1 MSSEN
6 YLFRF
11 LLFKIMKIEDIC
23 TILER
28 FAPPQ
33 YQEDYDNAGLTYGDK
48 TAEVT
53 GVLCSVDVTEEVIEE
68 AIVRNC
74 NMIVSHHPLIFR
86 GLKSLTGTGRVE
98 RCLLKAIENHIA
110 LYACHTNLDK
120 VKGGVSW
127 KMAQKIGLEDVSF
140 LAQDDY
146 APERGL
152 GVVGN
157 LKETITKTEALQL
170 VKRVFKCSDIR
181 YVGKR
186 NTINRIALCGGS
198 GSDLI
203 NAAREKDADMYVT
216 SDCKYHELM
225 DAADEMI
232 VASIGHYESEQYTKE
247 VLRDEIIKKIPNF
260 AAYISERNINPI
272 KHF

>member
-1 MSSEN
+1 
-6 YLFRF
+6 
-11 LLFKIMKIEDIC
+11 MKIEDIC
-23 TILER
+23 SILEDI
-28 FAPPQ
+28 APLQ
-33 YQEDYDNAGLTYGDK
+33 YQEDYDNSGLTYGDK

-68 AIVRNC
+68 AIARNC
-74 NMIVSHHPLIFR
+74 NMIISHHPLIFR
-86 GLKSLTGTGRVE
+86 GLKSITGTGRGE

-127 KMAQKIGLEDVSF
+127 KMAQKFGLEDVTY
-140 LAQDDY
+140 LVQDV
-146 APERGL
+146 AVSEGGL

-157 LKETITKTEALQL
+157 LKETITLTEALQL
-170 VKRVFKCSDIR
+170 IKRIFNCSDIR

-198 GSDLI
+198 GSEFID
-203 NAAREKDADMYVT
+203 AAREKDADMYVT

-225 DAADEMI
+225 DAADDMI

-247 VLRDEIIKKIPNF
+247 ILRDEIIKKIPNF